1 MKEPIIARAKS
12 PFSNLFARY
21 SGDTFARQQL
31 TVLLYSALI
40 VVFTVPLNLFGIAG
54 PSNSVFETVNAVWIV
69 VMLFLIVLF
78 YMRKLTLRSTLTIHF
93 IIAQTCFCIAMLY
106 TGMQPTAT
114 SEPEIVADIMLST
127 AVVSLSMA
135 GFLRSV
141 PYILTVMALTA
152 YTVAAF
158 MLGSESLKSFLPI
171 FAIVLFIECV
181 LGEKLLVR
189 SRSIEEEHNV
199 LKTEETSILNMLG
212 LEKHQAV
219 ALAKFTESE
228 LTENS
233 ATDFNKILGKAAR
246 QKLIA
251 GVAEHIRKERMDDDC
266 LAEVFPELSVSERN
280 ICRLILQGRKQGDI
294 CAILQTTK
302 GNVTSQRSHIRTKLG
317 VQSKENLKEF
327 LIKKMSEHSIE
338 V

>member
-40 VVFTVPLNLFGIAG
+40 VVFTVPLNLLGIAG

-78 YMRKLTLRSTLTIHF
+78 YMRRLTLRSTLTIHF

-114 SEPEIVADIMLST
+114 SESEIVADIMLST

-171 FAIVLFIECV
+171 FAIVLFMECV
-181 LGEKLLVR
+181 L
-189 SRSIEEEHNV
+189 
-199 LKTEETSILNMLG
+199 
-212 LEKHQAV
+212 
-219 ALAKFTESE
+219 
-228 LTENS
+228 
-233 ATDFNKILGKAAR
+233 
-246 QKLIA
+246 
-251 GVAEHIRKERMDDDC
+251 
-266 LAEVFPELSVSERN
+266 
-280 ICRLILQGRKQGDI
+280 
-294 CAILQTTK
+294 
-302 GNVTSQRSHIRTKLG
+302 
-317 VQSKENLKEF
+317 
-327 LIKKMSEHSIE
+327 
-338 V
+338 